1 MSTLSTAD
9 PRALLP
15 ETVRALSAYTL
26 DLSPCRHK
34 LDQNE
39 VPWELPR
46 RLRETI
52 ARRWLAGDWA
62 RYPDFHADALRAAL
76 GALHGWP
83 RDGVLVGNGS
93 NELLALTLAALAGG
107 RELLAL
113 APGFGLYP
121 VFALAAGARWRAFG
135 PRQDLRLAVDELEA
149 AVAED
154 PRRPVLLCT
163 PNNPTGEAI
172 PAERVDA
179 LLTRLEAPLFLDNAY
194 GEFSGHDYR
203 PLLARHRHLLLFRTF
218 SKAWSLAGMRLGY
231 LLADPGL
238 AGELLKL
245 KLPYNVNQ
253 ASALAGEVALAHPQA
268 AGRRVRLLIG
278 RRSAWSAM
286 LARAG
291 AEVFPSEANFVLTRW
306 PGETA
311 VRVRD
316 GLAARGIRVRDLS
329 RGAGLAGCL
338 RVSVGCGAAWRD
350 TRAALAE
357 ILADE
362 GAGEGG
368 AEDCAEGLERRGT
381 R

>member
-1 MSTLSTAD
+1 MSSLSAAD
-9 PRALLP
+9 PRQLLP
-15 ETVRALSAYTL
+15 EAVRALSAYTL

-52 ARRWLAGDWA
+52 AARWLAGDWA
-62 RYPDFHADALRAAL
+62 RYPDFHADALRDAL
-76 GALHGWP
+76 GSMHGWA
-83 RDGVLVGNGS
+83 REGVLVGNGS
-93 NELLALTLAALAGG
+93 NELLALSLAALAGG

-121 VFALAAGARWRAFG
+121 VFALAAGARLRSFG
-135 PRQDLRLAVDELEA
+135 PRPDLRLALDELEA
-149 AVAED
+149 AVEAD

-163 PNNPTGEAI
+163 PNNPTGEAV
-172 PAERVDA
+172 PPSRVEA
-179 LLTRLEAPLFLDNAY
+179 LLERLEAPLFLDNAY
-194 GEFSGHDYR
+194 GEFCGHDYR

-238 AGELLKL
+238 VAELIKL

-253 ASALAGEVALAHPQA
+253 ASALAGEIALAHPRA
-268 AGRRVRLLIG
+268 AERRVGLITA
-278 RRSAWSAM
+278 RRAGWAAM
-286 LARAG
+286 LAAAG

-306 PGETA
+306 PEPTQATA
-311 VRVRD
+311 ARVRD

-329 RGAGLAGCL
+329 RGPGLAGCL
-338 RVSVGCGAAWRD
+338 RVSVGKGAALRA

-357 ILADE
+357 IL
-362 GAGEGG
+362 GG
-368 AEDCAEGLERRGT
+368 RPGNEEEAR
-381 R
+381 